1 MSKTVVERHVVSVM
15 VASVGRITT
24 DAGYEYLTR
33 AVATS
38 KHDYYTGSG
47 EAAGQWTG
55 RGAALLGLAGDVDP
69 DDMAAL
75 YGRFVVPATAGGKR
89 LPSGRIM
96 HEVVL
101 GQKPAR
107 RPRPDGTIAEPLAAL
122 DVTFSPSKSVSL
134 LWALTSDPKV
144 QAAVLDAHE
153 DAVVEALGWLD
164 AHAGHTRAGRNGV
177 RKVAGEGFVIAQ
189 FRHRTARSTDPSRRA
204 GDPQLHSHC
213 RDLEPRPRRRRQV
226 AHTRLEGDLPA
237 RPSSC

>member
-1 MSKTVVERHVVSVM
+1 
-15 VASVGRITT
+15 
-24 DAGYEYLTR
+24 
-33 AVATS
+33 
-38 KHDYYTGSG
+38 
-47 EAAGQWTG
+47 
-55 RGAALLGLAGDVDP
+55 
-69 DDMAAL
+69 
-75 YGRFVVPATAGGKR
+75 
-89 LPSGRIM
+89 M

-213 RDLEPRPRRRRQV
+213 AILNRVQGADGKWRTLDSKAIYRHAHHRAELDVRDLDVETVDGRSGRGAPPEDPAGDRSPRRPSPLSAEHRNRKTATRNLTRCSHRGQPFTRR
-226 AHTRLEGDLPA
+226 RGLLSA
-237 RPSSC
+237 RQAARSSA